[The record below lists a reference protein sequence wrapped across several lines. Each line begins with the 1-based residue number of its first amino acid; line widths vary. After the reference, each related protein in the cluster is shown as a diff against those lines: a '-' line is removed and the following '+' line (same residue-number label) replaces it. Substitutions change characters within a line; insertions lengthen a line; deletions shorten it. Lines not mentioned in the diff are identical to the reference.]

1 MGSKKKANLKSVPM
15 DLDEEIEPTDEF
27 ADGDEVGE
35 MEMGEAEV
43 DHGEEPYD
51 EGDPDSFTN
60 EPDEEDPPPKKS
72 AKKTKAAPAKKP
84 KAAPKK
90 AAKKEATPNDIE
102 VDKYEYELGGEI
114 LTFTKRRALALQM
127 YIDSSGKAD
136 PADVAAA
143 MAEQYGEPKKGTHL
157 ASARRVRGL
166 YLKLMEAEVIK

>member
-27 ADGDEVGE
+27 EDAGE
-35 MEMGEAEV
+35 MEMGEAEEEEV
-43 DHGEEPYD
+43 DLPDDAEDTPAPEE
-51 EGDPDSFTN
+51 
-60 EPDEEDPPPKKS
+60 EEDPPPKKV
-72 AKKTKAAPAKKP
+72 AKKP
-84 KAAPKK
+84 KAAAPEKKPK
-90 AAKKEATPNDIE
+90 AAKAKAVKKEATPNAIE

-114 LTFTKRRALALQM
+114 LSFTKRRALALSM
-127 YIDSSGKAD
+127 YIESSGKAD